1 MSVNQC
7 QNQSLAA
14 KDGKL
19 HLLLSNLQSLS
30 LFLNQI
36 VMKKGKSKIK
46 SKGQN
51 EVNKYIPS
59 IAIKKIPPDRAL
71 AILKKT
77 GYNIDEEQSEEVME
91 FLYIIVKLTLKE
103 FFTSD

>member
-1 MSVNQC
+1 M
-7 QNQSLAA
+7 
-14 KDGKL
+14 KL

-36 VMKKGKSKIK
+36 VMKKDNNEKKYKSQK
-46 SKGQN
+46 

-59 IAIKKIPPDRAL
+59 IAIKKIPPERAL
-71 AILKKT
+71 AILKKA
-77 GYNIDEEQSEEVME
+77 GYNIEEQQSEEVME

-103 FFTSD
+103 FFISD